1 LSVVTD
7 SKEQNSFVGD
17 CAMTGSIK
25 DRWRQGEVTLGAW
38 LMVPSPL
45 TAEILAKSGF
55 DWALVDMQHGC
66 MDYETAVDMIR
77 AIDLAGGMPVV
88 RVPWNEPGIVGR
100 MLDAGAMAIV
110 APMIET
116 ADDARRLVQACRY
129 PPEGRRSLGPVRVGA
144 RDGMGYIATAND
156 RICVI
161 PMIETMSALEAVEE
175 IAAVPGVDALLVG
188 PFDLSMA
195 LGLPPGDNDGKPA
208 FDAAFARINAA
219 ARTHEIA
226 TAVLSNAKLA
236 PIRAQQGFQMISVL
250 TDSQALAMAGGQA
263 LAACRAAIEG
273 TATDA

>member
-1 LSVVTD
+1 MPI
-7 SKEQNSFVGD
+7 KE
-17 CAMTGSIK
+17 
-25 DRWRQGEVTLGAW
+25 RWRAGEVTLGAW
-38 LMVPSPL
+38 LMVPSAL
-45 TAEILAKSGF
+45 TAEILAKGGF

-77 AIDLAGGMPVV
+77 AIDLSDAVPVV

-129 PPEGRRSLGPVRVGA
+129 PPAGRRSLGPVRVGA
-144 RDGMGYIATAND
+144 RDGMGYLATAND
-156 RICVI
+156 RVCVI
-161 PMIETMSALEAVEE
+161 PMIETISALEAVEQ

-208 FDAAFARINAA
+208 FVAALARINAA
-219 ARTHEIA
+219 ARANGIA
-226 TAVLSNAKLA
+226 TAVLSNTMLA
-236 PIRAQQGFQMISVL
+236 PVRARQGFQMISVI
-250 TDSQALAMAGGQA
+250 TDSQALAVAGGQA
-263 LAACRAAIEG
+263 LGAVRAAIEG
-273 TATDA
+273 NAANA